1 MFSMLKS
8 LSSNTL
14 WCQQRLIHTHSPMFC
29 KDSNG
34 KPPAIPI
41 PLRRRTKLSPEDRM
55 RDMLENV
62 SDVKERTIVKNESNE
77 LSNPVPEDQASPVK
91 KAPLPWKFG
100 RRRSLSPLS
109 RVQGMMEDQ
118 NKDTTEDRDKTD
130 K

>member
-1 MFSMLKS
+1 
-8 LSSNTL
+8 
-14 WCQQRLIHTHSPMFC
+14 
-29 KDSNG
+29 
-34 KPPAIPI
+34 
-41 PLRRRTKLSPEDRM
+41 M

-62 SDVKERTIVKNESNE
+62 SDVKEKTIVKNESNE

-91 KAPLPWKFG
+91 KAPLPWKIG

-118 NKDTTEDRDKTD
+118 DKDTTEDRDKTD

>member
-1 MFSMLKS
+1 MLSMFKS
-8 LSSNTL
+8 FSSTTL
-14 WCQQRLIHTHSPMFC
+14 WCQKRLIYTQSPTFS
-29 KDSNG
+29 KEIDG
-34 KPPAIPI
+34 KPPAIPL
-41 PLRRRTKLSPEDRM
+41 PLRRRSKLSPEDRM

-62 SDVKERTIVKNESNE
+62 NEKTIVKKDSSNE
-77 LSNPVPEDQASPVK
+77 LSNPVPEDQSSPVK

-118 NKDTTEDRDKTD
+118 VKDTTEDRDKTD